1 MCSPPRV
8 AVAQYT
14 LIAVTHHRDTA
25 APAILLHHI
34 LAWEDRKAFLCLIL
48 AKLVKINIFII
59 FREVTIM
66 KYESLTT
73 HNIYLNCRIA
83 DALQQQHG
91 HITHYTVQ

>member
-1 MCSPPRV
+1 MLCAPLSPRV

-66 KYESLTT
+66 KYE
-73 HNIYLNCRIA
+73 RIA
-83 DALQQQHG
+83 CALQQQHG